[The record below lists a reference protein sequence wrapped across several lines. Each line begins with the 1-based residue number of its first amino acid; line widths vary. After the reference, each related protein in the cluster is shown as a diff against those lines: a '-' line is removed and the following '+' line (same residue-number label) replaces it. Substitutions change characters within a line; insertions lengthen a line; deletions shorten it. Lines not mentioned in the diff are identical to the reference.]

1 MKRASG
7 AARDYPRTA
16 RLNHLVHEIVAEEVE
31 RLDDDRL
38 GFLTVVGVEVEPDL
52 RHAVVWYT
60 TLDDDAA
67 GDAGADET
75 PGRVAEAL
83 DDHRGR
89 IRAAIGRQARLK
101 RTPEL
106 AFRPDVVIRQAERVE
121 QILRDIG
128 EGGAGEKSAVEDL
141 VDGSGAGEVRT
152 GGPVAAGGLGA
163 GEVGTGGPVAAGGSG
178 AGDVGTGDPVPEAGP
193 ATADTGAGDPGSTVG
208 PGVGDVGAGGP
219 GPAGAG
225 AGR

>member
-7 AARDYPRTA
+7 TARDYPRTA
-16 RLNHLVHEIVAEEVE
+16 RLNHLIHEIVAEEVE

-60 TLDDDAA
+60 TLDDPDDGGPGAGGDAA
-67 GDAGADET
+67 EAGAD
-75 PGRVAEAL
+75 RAAVVAAAL
-83 DDHRGR
+83 DEHRGR

-106 AFRPDVVIRQAERVE
+106 AFRPDVVVRRAERVE

-128 EGGAGEKSAVEDL
+128 AGEDASSD
-141 VDGSGAGEVRT
+141 D
-152 GGPVAAGGLGA
+152 
-163 GEVGTGGPVAAGGSG
+163 
-178 AGDVGTGDPVPEAGP
+178 DD
-193 ATADTGAGDPGSTVG
+193 D
-208 PGVGDVGAGGP
+208 
-219 GPAGAG
+219 
-225 AGR
+225 